1 MIDDDVVIFLIAPN
15 VGEQMGGEAIKALQI
30 FQELKK
36 VHRHTYQITHA
47 RNVPEVRDRL
57 KLDDV
62 FFVQDDRLTM
72 ALWRTKVLG
81 FLINSVFS
89 KRAVELAERKV
100 RELGLTD
107 RFVILH
113 QTEPN
118 SPVTPRSISRR
129 HRNVFGP
136 INGNIYYPAIFREHE
151 KPQARIRR
159 IFHMPTQRLNR
170 LLFSDLRKADLILC
184 AGGDRT
190 QVSLRAAG
198 CPEAI
203 IRESLDCG
211 IREELLQRP
220 RVTHQ
225 SHNPRFLHFGRLVFH
240 KGTALIIESLPKT
253 RQRICLD
260 IVGRG
265 PELENCKQLTERLGL
280 GDRVRFLGWYESH
293 QDLFASFHEYRGV
306 LLPSIEDANGIVVQE
321 AMAAG
326 LPPICL
332 DWGGPQLLVD
342 DGVNGFLIEPK
353 SREHIT
359 DSIAARLDTL
369 AGDAALAESM
379 SIAARAKAEAW
390 RWPRI
395 IESWAGLYRELRA

>member
-1 MIDDDVVIFLIAPN
+1 MINDDVVIFLIAPN

-47 RNVPEVRDRL
+47 RNIPEVRDRL

-62 FFVQDDRLTM
+62 FFVEDDRLM
-72 ALWRTKVLG
+72 IALWRSKVFG

-89 KRAVELAERKV
+89 KRAVQLAERKA
-100 RELGLTD
+100 RELGLAD

-118 SPVTPRSISRR
+118 SPVAPRSISRR

-136 INGNIYYPAIFREHE
+136 INGNIYYPAIFRAHE
-151 KPQARIRR
+151 KLQARIRR
-159 IFHMPTQRLNR
+159 VFHMPVQRLNR

-190 QVSLRAAG
+190 RVSLRAAG
-198 CPEAI
+198 CPETA

-220 RVTHQ
+220 RVSHQ
-225 SHNPRFLHFGRLVFH
+225 GRNPRFLHFGRLVFH

-260 IVGRG
+260 VVGRG
-265 PELENCKQLTERLGL
+265 PELENCKQLTARLGL

-293 QDLFASFHEYRGV
+293 QDLFASFHDYRGV

-359 DSIAARLDTL
+359 DGIAARLDAL
-369 AGDAALAESM
+369 AEDAALAESM

-395 IESWAGLYRELRA
+395 IESWSTLYGQLR

>member
-1 MIDDDVVIFLIAPN
+1 M
-15 VGEQMGGEAIKALQI
+15 
-30 FQELKK
+30 
-36 VHRHTYQITHA
+36 
-47 RNVPEVRDRL
+47 
-57 KLDDV
+57 
-62 FFVQDDRLTM
+62 
-72 ALWRTKVLG
+72 
-81 FLINSVFS
+81 
-89 KRAVELAERKV
+89 
-100 RELGLTD
+100 
-107 RFVILH
+107 
-113 QTEPN
+113 
-118 SPVTPRSISRR
+118 
-129 HRNVFGP
+129 FGP
-136 INGNIYYPAIFREHE
+136 INGNIYYPAIFRAHE
-151 KPQARIRR
+151 KLQARIRR
-159 IFHMPTQRLNR
+159 VFHMPVQRLNR

-190 QVSLRAAG
+190 RVSLRAAG
-198 CPEAI
+198 CPETA

-220 RVTHQ
+220 RVSHQ
-225 SHNPRFLHFGRLVFH
+225 GRNPRFLHFGRLVFH

-260 IVGRG
+260 VVGRG
-265 PELENCKQLTERLGL
+265 PELENCKQLTARLGL

-293 QDLFASFHEYRGV
+293 QDLFASFHDYRGV

-359 DSIAARLDTL
+359 DGIAARLDAL
-369 AGDAALAESM
+369 AEDAALAESM

-395 IESWAGLYRELRA
+395 IESWSALYGQLR

>member
-1 MIDDDVVIFLIAPN
+1 MINDDVVIFLIAPN

-62 FFVQDDRLTM
+62 FFVEDDWLTM

-89 KRAVELAERKV
+89 KRAVQLAERKAQ
-100 RELGLTD
+100 ELGLAD

-136 INGNIYYPAIFREHE
+136 INGNIYYPAIFRAHE
-151 KPQARIRR
+151 KLQARIRR

-170 LLFSDLRKADLILC
+170 LLFSDLKKADMILC

-190 QVSLRAAG
+190 RVSLRAAG

-203 IRESLDCG
+203 VRESLDCG

-225 SHNPRFLHFGRLVFH
+225 GNNPRFLHFGRLVFH

-265 PELENCKQLTERLGL
+265 PELENCQALVARLGL

-293 QDLFASFHEYRGV
+293 QDLFASFHQYRGV

-342 DGVNGFLIEPK
+342 DGVNGFLIEP
-353 SREHIT
+353 RTRDHIT
-359 DSIAARLDTL
+359 DAIAARLDRLTE
-369 AGDAALAESM
+369 DAALAESM
-379 SIAARAKAEAW
+379 SVAARAKAEAW

-395 IESWAGLYRELRA
+395 IESWSGLYAQLR